1 MNLPKI
7 ASISRKIVVA
17 CVGLFLLVFLLV
29 HMGINLCLLRADDGA
44 WYTAA
49 CNFMGTNYII
59 KVFEVVLFA
68 ALIAHIVITVAL
80 QIQNWKARP
89 VRYHQPSKSKTSAMS
104 KTMIWTGGLVFVFL
118 ALHFVNFYFVKL
130 GLVEGKYMIKTEE
143 CTPSIE
149 IQEKIFYYEKG
160 LLTDAEE
167 IKSIEAK
174 KKAFDTFAQK
184 VVEKNLLSAD
194 MKWIYNL
201 SAEDVKPLEGVVE
214 GVEPDFYHMAYDL
227 FSNKAYSIIYLLLFI
242 ALAFHLIH
250 AMQSAFQ
257 TLGLNH
263 NKYNKFI
270 EGFSW
275 VYAII
280 VALGFAA
287 VPVYIMFFV

>member
-7 ASISRKIVVA
+7 ASISRKILVA

-29 HMGINLCLLRADDGA
+29 HMGINLCLLRPDDGE
-44 WYTAA
+44 WYSIA

-68 ALIAHIVITVAL
+68 ALIAHIIITVAL

-130 GLVEGKYMIKTEE
+130 GLVEGKYMIQTEHALSSSE
-143 CTPSIE
+143 LQAKYMAYTQGKLSPE
-149 IQEKIFYYEKG
+149 EMATFQTEMEAVQG
-160 LLTDAEE
+160 LMIKAESE
-167 IKSIEAK
+167 GLYS
-174 KKAFDTFAQK
+174 D
-184 VVEKNLLSAD
+184 D
-194 MKWIYNL
+194 MKWIRNL
-201 SAEDVKPLEGVVE
+201 SAEDVKPVE
-214 GVEPDFYHMAYDL
+214 GIVEGIEPDFYNMAFEL
-227 FSNKAYSIIYLLLFI
+227 FGNKVYSVIYLILFV

-280 VALGFAA
+280 IALGFAA

>member
-29 HMGINLCLLRADDGA
+29 HMGINLCLLRPDDGA
-44 WYTAA
+44 WYSAA

-118 ALHFVNFYFVKL
+118 ALHFVNFYFVKM
-130 GLVEGKYMIKTEE
+130 GWVEGKYMIQSEE
-143 CTPSIE
+143 LITPELRKQYMELS
-149 IQEKIFYYEKG
+149 QG
-160 LLTDAEE
+160 LLNEEETIAFQTKMEAVNSIITKAEAE
-167 IKSIEAK
+167 
-174 KKAFDTFAQK
+174 
-184 VVEKNLLSAD
+184 NLYSEDL
-194 MKWIYNL
+194 KWIYNL
-201 SAEDVKPLEGVVE
+201 SAEDVKPLEKVVE

-227 FSNKAYSIIYLLLFI
+227 FANKIYSFIYLILFV

-275 VYAII
+275 VYAIVI
-280 VALGFAA
+280 ALGFAI
-287 VPVYIMFFV
+287 VPIYIMFFV

>member
-7 ASISRKIVVA
+7 SSISRKILVA

-29 HMGINLCLLRADDGA
+29 HMGINLCLLRPDDGA
-44 WYTAA
+44 WYIAA
-49 CNFMGTNYII
+49 SNFMGTNYII

-118 ALHFVNFYFVKL
+118 ALHFVNFYFVKM
-130 GLVEGKYMIKTEE
+130 GFVEGKYMIQSEE
-143 CTPSIE
+143 LITPELQKQYMELS
-149 IQEKIFYYEKG
+149 QG
-160 LLTDAEE
+160 LLNEEETIAFQTKMQAINSIITKAEAE
-167 IKSIEAK
+167 
-174 KKAFDTFAQK
+174 
-184 VVEKNLLSAD
+184 NLYSEDL
-194 MKWIYNL
+194 KWIREL
-201 SAEDVKPLEGVVE
+201 SAEDIKQLEGVVE
-214 GVEPDFYHMAYDL
+214 GFEPDFYHMSYDL
-227 FSNKAYSIIYLLLFI
+227 FGNKVYSFIYLILFV

-280 VALGFAA
+280 IALGFAA

>member
-7 ASISRKIVVA
+7 ASISKKILVA

-29 HMGINLCLLRADDGA
+29 HMGINLCLLRPDDGA
-44 WYTAA
+44 WYMAA
-49 CNFMGTNYII
+49 SNFMGTNYII
-59 KVFEVVLFA
+59 KVFEIVLFA
-68 ALIAHIVITVAL
+68 ALLAHIIITVAL

-118 ALHFVNFYFVKL
+118 ALHFVNFYFVKI
-130 GLVEGKYMIKTEE
+130 GIVEGKYMIHSEE
-143 CTPSIE
+143 LITDEFQKQYVDFTQGKLSE
-149 IQEKIFYYEKG
+149 EETVAFQEKVGAINAIIQK
-160 LLTDAEE
+160 AEAE
-167 IKSIEAK
+167 
-174 KKAFDTFAQK
+174 
-184 VVEKNLLSAD
+184 NLYSAD
-194 MKWIYNL
+194 MKWIREL
-201 SAEDVKPLEGVVE
+201 SAEDIEVLEGVVE
-214 GVEPDFYHMAYDL
+214 GVEPDFYHMSYDL
-227 FSNKAYSIIYLLLFI
+227 FGNKVYSFIYLILFV

-280 VALGFAA
+280 VALGFAI
-287 VPVYIMFFV
+287 VPIYIMFFV

>member
-29 HMGINLCLLRADDGA
+29 HMGINLCLLRPDDGA
-44 WYTAA
+44 WYSAA

-68 ALIAHIVITVAL
+68 ALIAHIIITVAL

-118 ALHFVNFYFVKL
+118 ALHFVNFYFVKM
-130 GLVEGKYMIKTEE
+130 GWVEGKYMIQSEE
-143 CTPSIE
+143 LITPELQKQYMELS
-149 IQEKIFYYEKG
+149 QG
-160 LLTDAEE
+160 LLNEEETIAFQTKMEAVNSIITKAEAE
-167 IKSIEAK
+167 
-174 KKAFDTFAQK
+174 
-184 VVEKNLLSAD
+184 NLYSEDL
-194 MKWIYNL
+194 KWIYNL
-201 SAEDVKPLEGVVE
+201 SAEDVKPLEKVVE

-227 FSNKAYSIIYLLLFI
+227 FANKIYSFIYLILFV

-275 VYAII
+275 VYAIVI
-280 VALGFAA
+280 ALGFAI
-287 VPVYIMFFV
+287 VPIYIMFFV

>member
-29 HMGINLCLLRADDGA
+29 HMGINLCLLRPDGGA
-44 WYTAA
+44 WYIAA
-49 CNFMGTNYII
+49 SNFMGTNYII

-68 ALIAHIVITVAL
+68 ALIAHIIITVAL

-89 VRYHQPSKSKTSAMS
+89 VRYHQPSKSKTSTAS

-118 ALHFVNFYFVKL
+118 VLHFVNFYFVKM
-130 GLVEGKYMIKTEE
+130 GLVEGKYMIQTEE
-143 CTPSIE
+143 LFSTELQNEYMAATQGKLSE
-149 IQEKIFYYEKG
+149 EEVALFQSKMEKVNAIAIKAEAEG
-160 LLTDAEE
+160 L
-167 IKSIEAK
+167 SS
-174 KKAFDTFAQK
+174 
-184 VVEKNLLSAD
+184 ND
-194 MKWIYNL
+194 MKWIMNL
-201 SAEDVKPLEGVVE
+201 SAEDVKPLEGIVE
-214 GVEPDFYHMAYDL
+214 GVEPDFYNMSYEL
-227 FSNKAYSIIYLLLFI
+227 FGNKVYSIIYLLLFV

-275 VYAII
+275 IYAII
-280 VALGFAA
+280 IVLGFAT
-287 VPVYIMFFV
+287 VPVYIMCFV

>member
-7 ASISRKIVVA
+7 ASISKKILVA

-29 HMGINLCLLRADDGA
+29 HMGINLCLLRPDDGA
-44 WYTAA
+44 WYMAA
-49 CNFMGTNYII
+49 SNFMGTNYII
-59 KVFEVVLFA
+59 KVFEIVLFA
-68 ALIAHIVITVAL
+68 ALLAHIIITVAL

-118 ALHFVNFYFVKL
+118 ALHFVNFYFVKI
-130 GLVEGKYMIKTEE
+130 GIVEGKYMIHSEE
-143 CTPSIE
+143 LITDEFQKQYVDFTQGKLSE
-149 IQEKIFYYEKG
+149 EETVAFQEKVGAINAIIQK
-160 LLTDAEE
+160 AEAE
-167 IKSIEAK
+167 
-174 KKAFDTFAQK
+174 
-184 VVEKNLLSAD
+184 NLYSAD
-194 MKWIYNL
+194 MKWIREL
-201 SAEDVKPLEGVVE
+201 SAEDIEVLEGVVE
-214 GVEPDFYHMAYDL
+214 GVEPDFYHMSYDL
-227 FSNKAYSIIYLLLFI
+227 FGNKVYSFIYLILFV

-280 VALGFAA
+280 IALGFAI
-287 VPVYIMFFV
+287 VPIYIMFFV

>member
-7 ASISRKIVVA
+7 ASISKKIVVA

-29 HMGINLCLLRADDGA
+29 HMGINLCLLRPDGGA
-44 WYTAA
+44 WYIAA
-49 CNFMGTNYII
+49 SNFMGTNYII

-68 ALIAHIVITVAL
+68 ALIAHIIITVAL

-89 VRYHQPSKSKTSAMS
+89 VRYHQPSRSKTSTAS

-118 ALHFVNFYFVKL
+118 ALHFVNFYFVKM
-130 GLVEGKYMIKTEE
+130 GLVEGKYMIQTEE
-143 CTPSIE
+143 LFSTELQNEYMAATQGKLSE
-149 IQEKIFYYEKG
+149 EEVALFQSKMEKVNAIAVKAEAEG
-160 LLTDAEE
+160 L
-167 IKSIEAK
+167 SS
-174 KKAFDTFAQK
+174 
-184 VVEKNLLSAD
+184 ND
-194 MKWIYNL
+194 MKWIMNL
-201 SAEDVKPLEGVVE
+201 SAEDVKPLEGIVE
-214 GVEPDFYHMAYDL
+214 GVEPDFYNMSYEL
-227 FSNKAYSIIYLLLFI
+227 FGNKVYSIIYLLLFV

-275 VYAII
+275 IYAII
-280 VALGFAA
+280 IVLGFAT
-287 VPVYIMFFV
+287 VPVYIMCFV

>member
-7 ASISRKIVVA
+7 ASISKKILVA

-29 HMGINLCLLRADDGA
+29 HMGINLCLLRPDDGA
-44 WYTAA
+44 WYIAA
-49 CNFMGTNYII
+49 SNFMGTNYII

-118 ALHFVNFYFVKL
+118 ALHFVNFYFVKI
-130 GLVEGKYMIKTEE
+130 GIVEGKYMIHSEE
-143 CTPSIE
+143 LITDEFQKQYVDFTQGKLSE
-149 IQEKIFYYEKG
+149 EETVAFQEKVGAINAIIQK
-160 LLTDAEE
+160 AEAE
-167 IKSIEAK
+167 
-174 KKAFDTFAQK
+174 
-184 VVEKNLLSAD
+184 NLYSAD
-194 MKWIYNL
+194 MKWIREL
-201 SAEDVKPLEGVVE
+201 SAEDIEVLEGVVE
-214 GVEPDFYHMAYDL
+214 GVEPDFYHMSYDL
-227 FSNKAYSIIYLLLFI
+227 FGNKVYSFIYLILFV

-280 VALGFAA
+280 IALGFAI
-287 VPVYIMFFV
+287 VPIYIMFFV

>member
-7 ASISRKIVVA
+7 ASISRKILVA

-29 HMGINLCLLRADDGA
+29 HMGINLCLLRPDDGA
-44 WYTAA
+44 WYISAS
-49 CNFMGTNYII
+49 NFMGTNYII

-130 GLVEGKYMIKTEE
+130 GLVEGKYMIQTEHALSSSE
-143 CTPSIE
+143 LQAKYMAYTQGKLSPE
-149 IQEKIFYYEKG
+149 EMATFQTEMEAVQG
-160 LLTDAEE
+160 LMIKAESE
-167 IKSIEAK
+167 GLYS
-174 KKAFDTFAQK
+174 D
-184 VVEKNLLSAD
+184 D
-194 MKWIYNL
+194 MKWIRNL
-201 SAEDVKPLEGVVE
+201 SAEDVKPVEGILEGI
-214 GVEPDFYHMAYDL
+214 EPDFYNMSFEL
-227 FSNKAYSIIYLLLFI
+227 FGNKVYSVIYLILFV

-280 VALGFAA
+280 IALGFAA

>member
-7 ASISRKIVVA
+7 ASISKKILVA

-29 HMGINLCLLRADDGA
+29 HMGINLCLLRPDDGA
-44 WYTAA
+44 WYMAA
-49 CNFMGTNYII
+49 SNFMGTNYII
-59 KVFEVVLFA
+59 KVFEIVLFA
-68 ALIAHIVITVAL
+68 ALLAHIIITVAL

-118 ALHFVNFYFVKL
+118 VLHFVNFYFVKI
-130 GLVEGKYMIKTEE
+130 GIVEGKYMIHSEE
-143 CTPSIE
+143 LITDEFQKQYVDFTQGKLSE
-149 IQEKIFYYEKG
+149 EETVAFQEKVGAINAIIQKAEAEG
-160 LLTDAEE
+160 LY
-167 IKSIEAK
+167 
-174 KKAFDTFAQK
+174 
-184 VVEKNLLSAD
+184 SAD
-194 MKWIYNL
+194 MKWIRQL
-201 SAEDVKPLEGVVE
+201 SAEDIEVLEGVVE
-214 GVEPDFYHMAYDL
+214 GVEPDFYHMSYDL
-227 FSNKAYSIIYLLLFI
+227 FGNKVYSFIYLILFV

-275 VYAII
+275 VYAIVI
-280 VALGFAA
+280 TLGFAI
-287 VPVYIMFFV
+287 VPIYIMFFV

>member
-7 ASISRKIVVA
+7 ASISKKILVA

-29 HMGINLCLLRADDGA
+29 HMGINLCLLRPDDGE
-44 WYTAA
+44 WYSIA

-59 KVFEVVLFA
+59 KVFEIVLFA
-68 ALIAHIVITVAL
+68 ALLAHIIITVAL

-118 ALHFVNFYFVKL
+118 ALHFVNFYFVKM
-130 GLVEGKYMIKTEE
+130 GFVEGKYMIQSEE
-143 CTPSIE
+143 LITPELQKQYMELS
-149 IQEKIFYYEKG
+149 QG
-160 LLTDAEE
+160 LLNEEETIAFQTKMQAINSIITKAEAE
-167 IKSIEAK
+167 
-174 KKAFDTFAQK
+174 
-184 VVEKNLLSAD
+184 NLYSEDL
-194 MKWIYNL
+194 KWIREL
-201 SAEDVKPLEGVVE
+201 SAEDIKQLEGVVE
-214 GVEPDFYHMAYDL
+214 GFEPDFYHMSYDL
-227 FSNKAYSIIYLLLFI
+227 FGNKVYSFIYLILFV

-280 VALGFAA
+280 IALGFAA

>member
-7 ASISRKIVVA
+7 ASISKKILVA

-29 HMGINLCLLRADDGA
+29 HMGINLCLLRPDDGE
-44 WYTAA
+44 WYSIA

-59 KVFEVVLFA
+59 KVFEIVLFA
-68 ALIAHIVITVAL
+68 ALLAHIIITVAL

-118 ALHFVNFYFVKL
+118 ALHFVNFYFVKI
-130 GLVEGKYMIKTEE
+130 GIVEGKYMIHSEE
-143 CTPSIE
+143 LITDEFQKQYVDFTQGKLSE
-149 IQEKIFYYEKG
+149 EETVAFQEKVGAINAIIQK
-160 LLTDAEE
+160 AEAE
-167 IKSIEAK
+167 
-174 KKAFDTFAQK
+174 
-184 VVEKNLLSAD
+184 NLYSAD
-194 MKWIYNL
+194 MKWIREL
-201 SAEDVKPLEGVVE
+201 SAEDVEVLEGVVE

-227 FSNKAYSIIYLLLFI
+227 FANKIYSVIYLLLFI

-280 VALGFAA
+280 IALGFAI
-287 VPVYIMFFV
+287 VPIYIMFFV

>member
-7 ASISRKIVVA
+7 ASISKKILVA

-29 HMGINLCLLRADDGA
+29 HMGINLCLLRPDDGA
-44 WYTAA
+44 WYIAA
-49 CNFMGTNYII
+49 CNFMGTNYIV

-68 ALIAHIVITVAL
+68 ALIAHILITVAL

-118 ALHFVNFYFVKL
+118 VLHFVNFYFVKL
-130 GLVEGKYMIKTEE
+130 DLVEGKYMINTEE
-143 CTPSIE
+143 MITPEFQKQYMEFS
-149 IQEKIFYYEKG
+149 QGKM
-160 LLTDAEE
+160 AEE
-167 IKSIEAK
+167 EMAAFQGKMEAINTLIV
-174 KKAFDTFAQK
+174 KAETND
-184 VVEKNLLSAD
+184 LYSDD
-194 MKWIYNL
+194 MKWIREL
-201 SAEDVKPLEGVVE
+201 SAEDVKPLEGIVE
-214 GVEPDFYHMAYDL
+214 GFEPDFYHMAYDL
-227 FSNKAYSIIYLLLFI
+227 FGNKIYSIIYLILFV

-263 NKYNKFI
+263 NKYNTFI

-275 VYAII
+275 AYAII
-280 VALGFAA
+280 IALGFAI
-287 VPVYIMFFV
+287 VPIYIMFFV

>member
-7 ASISRKIVVA
+7 ASISKKIVVA

-29 HMGINLCLLRADDGA
+29 HMGINLCLLRPDDGA

-59 KVFEVVLFA
+59 KVFEIVLFA
-68 ALIAHIVITVAL
+68 ALIAHIIITVAL

-89 VRYHQPSKSKTSAMS
+89 VRYHQPSKSKTSTAS

-118 ALHFVNFYFVKL
+118 ALHFVNFYFVKMD
-130 GLVEGKYMIKTEE
+130 LVEGKYMIQSEELITTELQKDYMDLTQGKLGE
-143 CTPSIE
+143 EETMVF
-149 IQEKIFYYEKG
+149 QNKMEKINTIITK
-160 LLTDAEE
+160 AEAE
-167 IKSIEAK
+167 DLYSE
-174 KKAFDTFAQK
+174 D
-184 VVEKNLLSAD
+184 L
-194 MKWIYNL
+194 KWIRNL
-201 SAEDVKPLEGVVE
+201 SAADVKPLEGIVE

>member
-7 ASISRKIVVA
+7 ASISKKIVVA

-29 HMGINLCLLRADDGA
+29 HMGINLCLLRPDGGA
-44 WYTAA
+44 WYIAA
-49 CNFMGTNYII
+49 SNFMGTNYII

-68 ALIAHIVITVAL
+68 ALIAHIIITVAL

-118 ALHFVNFYFVKL
+118 ALHFVNFYFVKM
-130 GLVEGKYMIKTEE
+130 GLVEGKYMIQTEE
-143 CTPSIE
+143 LFSTELQNEYMAATQGKLSE
-149 IQEKIFYYEKG
+149 EEVALFQSKMEKVNAIAVKAEAEG
-160 LLTDAEE
+160 L
-167 IKSIEAK
+167 SS
-174 KKAFDTFAQK
+174 
-184 VVEKNLLSAD
+184 ND
-194 MKWIYNL
+194 MKWIMNL
-201 SAEDVKPLEGVVE
+201 SAEDVKPLEGIVE
-214 GVEPDFYHMAYDL
+214 GVEPDFYNMSYEL
-227 FSNKAYSIIYLLLFI
+227 FGNKVYSIIYLLLFV

-275 VYAII
+275 IYAII
-280 VALGFAA
+280 IVLGFAT
-287 VPVYIMFFV
+287 VPVYIMCFV

>member
-7 ASISRKIVVA
+7 ASISKKILVA

-29 HMGINLCLLRADDGA
+29 HMGINLCLLRPDDGA
-44 WYTAA
+44 WYMAA
-49 CNFMGTNYII
+49 SNFMGTNYII
-59 KVFEVVLFA
+59 KVFEIVLFA
-68 ALIAHIVITVAL
+68 ALLAHIIITVAL

-118 ALHFVNFYFVKL
+118 VLHFVNFYFVKI
-130 GLVEGKYMIKTEE
+130 GIVEGKYMIHSEE
-143 CTPSIE
+143 LITDEFQKQYVDFTQGKLSE
-149 IQEKIFYYEKG
+149 EETVAFQEKVGAINAIIQKAEAEG
-160 LLTDAEE
+160 LYSD
-167 IKSIEAK
+167 
-174 KKAFDTFAQK
+174 
-184 VVEKNLLSAD
+184 D
-194 MKWIYNL
+194 MKWIRQL
-201 SAEDVKPLEGVVE
+201 SAEDIEVLEGVVE
-214 GVEPDFYHMAYDL
+214 GVEPDFYHMSYDL
-227 FSNKAYSIIYLLLFI
+227 FGNKVYSFIYLILFV

-275 VYAII
+275 VYAIVI
-280 VALGFAA
+280 TLGFAI
-287 VPVYIMFFV
+287 VPIYIMFFV

>member
-7 ASISRKIVVA
+7 ASISKKILVA

-29 HMGINLCLLRADDGA
+29 HMGINLCLLRPDDGA
-44 WYTAA
+44 WYMAA
-49 CNFMGTNYII
+49 SNFMGTNYIV
-59 KVFEVVLFA
+59 KVFEIVLFA
-68 ALIAHIVITVAL
+68 ALLAHIIITVAL

-118 ALHFVNFYFVKL
+118 VLHFVNFYFVKI
-130 GLVEGKYMIKTEE
+130 GIVEGKYMIHSEE
-143 CTPSIE
+143 LITDEFQKQYVDFTQGKLSE
-149 IQEKIFYYEKG
+149 EETVAFQEKVGAINAIIQKAEAEG
-160 LLTDAEE
+160 LY
-167 IKSIEAK
+167 
-174 KKAFDTFAQK
+174 
-184 VVEKNLLSAD
+184 SAD
-194 MKWIYNL
+194 MKWIREL
-201 SAEDVKPLEGVVE
+201 SAEDIEVLEGVVE
-214 GVEPDFYHMAYDL
+214 GVEPDFYHMSYDL
-227 FSNKAYSIIYLLLFI
+227 FGNKVYSFIYLILFV

-275 VYAII
+275 VYAIVI
-280 VALGFAA
+280 TLGFAI
-287 VPVYIMFFV
+287 VPIYIMFFV